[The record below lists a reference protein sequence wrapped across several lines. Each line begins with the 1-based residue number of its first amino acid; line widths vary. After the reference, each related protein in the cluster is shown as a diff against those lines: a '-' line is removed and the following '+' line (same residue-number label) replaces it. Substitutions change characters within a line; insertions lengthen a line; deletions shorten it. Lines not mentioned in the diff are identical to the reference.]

1 MVSFNSYSLY
11 SNTSNDGVYRD
22 YYEPISLEEDS
33 SDYYIIVSSTYHHK
47 PGKLAYDLYGNERL
61 GWVFSYFNRDTI
73 NDPIFDLESGM
84 IIKVP
89 SKERLLRS
97 L

>member
-1 MVSFNSYSLY
+1 MANFSNYSLY

-22 YYEPISLEEDS
+22 YYEPVSLEADD
-33 SDYYIIVSSTYHHK
+33 SDYYILVTSEYNHK
-47 PGKLAYDLYGNERL
+47 PGKLAYDLYGSERL
-61 GWVFSYFNRDTI
+61 GWVFSYYNRDKI

-89 SKERLLRS
+89 AKDHLLRC